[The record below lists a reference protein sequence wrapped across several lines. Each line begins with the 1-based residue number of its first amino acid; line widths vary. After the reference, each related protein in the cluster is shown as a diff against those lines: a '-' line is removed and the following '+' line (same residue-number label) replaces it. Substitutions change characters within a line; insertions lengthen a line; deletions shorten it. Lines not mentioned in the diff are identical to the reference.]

1 MSQELNENQ
10 TQNNSW
16 ATGQDNN
23 QWTLKQED
31 RRLWEGEKKCPE
43 EANGFNKLYE
53 GRSSWY
59 AIEGGI
65 SSHQEKK
72 KKAIIPPEKARRG
85 IRKSWLKYKAN

>member
-1 MSQELNENQ
+1 MKTKLR
-10 TQNNSW
+10 TT
-16 ATGQDNN
+16 AGQQVKIIISEHWNRK
-23 QWTLKQED
+23 TEGS
-31 RRLWEGEKKCPE
+31 EGEKKCPE

-59 AIEGGI
+59 ALEGGI

-72 KKAIIPPEKARRG
+72 KKKAIMPPEKARRG